1 MNKTGANEPERIV
14 AYLQQWSTRKANTS
28 SELHIALAIDHIK
41 ANLPPR
47 AKAYSIPQQKNPTI
61 ADRILCYNR

>member
-1 MNKTGANEPERIV
+1 MNKTGANELKRIV
-14 AYLQQWSTRKANTS
+14 DYIQRWSTRKANTS
-28 SELHIALAIDHIK
+28 SEPHIALAIDHIK

-61 ADRILCYNR
+61 ADRIFSY